1 MLFSGVTLVYGK
13 NMLINLSYKSL
24 HGSIHLLK
32 CPQFTISSFS
42 WFCLFVFWIN
52 STILKLRPFSL
63 ILTSIPSL
71 LIEVQGLQLHKAQ
84 TPYKDNYPCKYSGFF
99 RPHVSYSRGTMGY
112 HTLGIMTYTPKHN
125 TYIHTG
131 LLVFW
136 MTTFILWMSSR
147 HVRFWVNR
155 CCCASLISLRPCT
168 NRNTVQSCHLWKMN
182 KCMSSP
188 LKYRCR
194 VCARRTLQEEKKVNE
209 VKINII
215 KSTPHLTTPRKAS
228 T

>member
-1 MLFSGVTLVYGK
+1 MNSLIEHWWRPKQLPIYSWHDMNQKTKFLYITFSYLLKKIIFHIYFIIGISYEYRSMLFSGVTLVYGK

-24 HGSIHLLK
+24 HGSIYLLK
-32 CPQFTISSFS
+32 CPQFTIASFS

-52 STILKLRPFSL
+52 STILKLRPFPP

-84 TPYKDNYPCKYSGFF
+84 IPYKDNYPCKYSGFF
-99 RPHVSYSRGTMGY
+99 RPHLSYSRGTMGY
-112 HTLGIMTYTPKHN
+112 HPLGIMTYTPKHN

-147 HVRFWVNR
+147 HV
-155 CCCASLISLRPCT
+155 SLS
-168 NRNTVQSCHLWKMN
+168 Q
-182 KCMSSP
+182 
-188 LKYRCR
+188 
-194 VCARRTLQEEKKVNE
+194 
-209 VKINII
+209 
-215 KSTPHLTTPRKAS
+215 
-228 T
+228 

>member
-1 MLFSGVTLVYGK
+1 MLFSGVTLVYGN

-42 WFCLFVFWIN
+42 WFCPFVFWIN

-84 TPYKDNYPCKYSGFF
+84 TLYKDNYPCKYSGFF
-99 RPHVSYSRGTMGY
+99 RPHLSYSRGTMGY

-125 TYIHTG
+125 TYIHMG

-147 HVRFWVNR
+147 HVRL
-155 CCCASLISLRPCT
+155 S
-168 NRNTVQSCHLWKMN
+168 Q
-182 KCMSSP
+182 
-188 LKYRCR
+188 
-194 VCARRTLQEEKKVNE
+194 
-209 VKINII
+209 
-215 KSTPHLTTPRKAS
+215 
-228 T
+228 